1 MGLSPSK
8 PPLLAQFI
16 FLTLVMRKWIEH
28 TFFWIAFI
36 LFKVIVNL
44 SDTNPKITSSGVSG
58 LISEFVLI
66 LFSQLPYF
74 ILYIPVVYLLFFLI
88 DIYFNGKVKLT
99 IAIIYSSILLIGA
112 TFGLVIINHEFILPV
127 VYNSNDYPLRFD
139 WGSILYHAFGLG
151 SVVGIAVSVKLARK
165 QWQSKIIEQTL
176 QKEKADTELKFLK
189 AQVSPHFL
197 FNTLNNIY
205 SLARKKSS
213 LTAESIMK
221 LSKLLRFML
230 YDAANQHIL
239 LTDELK
245 LIEDYIELEKLR
257 YNDRLKVTFIREI
270 DNPSQRIAPLL
281 LIHFVENAFKHGAG
295 ESRFDIK
302 IQIEIKLT
310 QSVLTAR
317 FYNTKEEIPKQDQD
331 SNIGLH
337 NLRRQLELLYP
348 THRLEINNHTDQFI
362 VELTIPLP
370 Q

>member
-1 MGLSPSK
+1 
-8 PPLLAQFI
+8 
-16 FLTLVMRKWIEH
+16 
-28 TFFWIAFI
+28 
-36 LFKVIVNL
+36 
-44 SDTNPKITSSGVSG
+44 
-58 LISEFVLI
+58 
-66 LFSQLPYF
+66 
-74 ILYIPVVYLLFFLI
+74 
-88 DIYFNGKVKLT
+88 
-99 IAIIYSSILLIGA
+99 
-112 TFGLVIINHEFILPV
+112 
-127 VYNSNDYPLRFD
+127 
-139 WGSILYHAFGLG
+139 LG

-176 QKEKADTELKFLK
+176 QKEKADAELKFLK

-317 FYNTKEEIPKQDQD
+317 FYNTKGEIPKQDQD

-348 THRLEINNHTDQFI
+348 THRLEINNQADQFI